1 MRPILPF
8 MAALILFGTA
18 ACGAS
23 ASNSGSGSGSGSSHS
38 ATPSAP
44 PTGAALDAQVCKAIA
59 SYPVSTTAQGQAFA
73 AFLKKEAALSTLDST
88 MVTQMTTLSTD
99 LAADGVKS
107 VKVKGDATQLHAT
120 CAGFPA

>member
-23 ASNSGSGSGSGSSHS
+23 ASNPGSGSSAKS
-38 ATPSAP
+38 SAP
-44 PTGAALDAQVCKAIA
+44 PTGAALDSVVCRAIS

-73 AFLKKEAALSTLDST
+73 AFLKKEAGLATLSSA
-88 MVTQMTTLSTD
+88 MVTQMTTLSND
-99 LAADGVKS
+99 LMADGVTS
-107 VKVKGDATQLHAT
+107 VKVKGDATVLHST
-120 CAGFPA
+120 CASYPG